1 MRVEI
6 RDDIDLDKIIYS
18 GQCFRGRRLD
28 DHSYRF
34 MTGNHV
40 LYLNVESPGVYLTSC
55 DIDEWK
61 TVWTS
66 FFDLQRSYSDLFIL
80 ESGKHSFVDE
90 AMTKGRGLRLLRQDP
105 WEMLITFIISQ
116 RKSIPAI
123 AKSVEALSERF
134 GHDVVTEKETLKAF
148 PSAVEMESAT
158 EEELSKCGLGYRV
171 KYVADAIRQVNCGN
185 LNLESLA
192 KLPDNLLLE
201 ELMKVY
207 GVGKKVA
214 NCIALF
220 AYGRTA
226 CVPIDVW
233 ILRAIENECGG
244 ISPFSLYGDN
254 AGIIQQY
261 IFYYERDAISRKD

>member
-6 RDDIDLDKIIYS
+6 NDDFDLDKIIYS
-18 GQCFRGRRLD
+18 GQCFRGRHLD

-40 LYLNVESPGVYLTSC
+40 IYLNRESPRVYLTSC
-55 DIDEWK
+55 GIDEWE
-61 TVWTS
+61 TVWIP
-66 FFDLQRSYSDLFIL
+66 FFDLQRSYSELFIS
-80 ESGKHSFVDE
+80 ESGKHPFVDE
-90 AMTKGRGLRLLRQDP
+90 AMTRGRGLRLLRQDP

-123 AKSVEALSERF
+123 SKSVEALSERF
-134 GHDVVTEKETLKAF
+134 GHDVCTEKETLKAF
-148 PSAVEMESAT
+148 PSAVEMKFAT
-158 EEELSKCGLGYRV
+158 EEELQNCGLGYRV
-171 KYVADAIRQVNCGN
+171 KYIADAIKQINCGN
-185 LNLESLA
+185 LDLESLT

-261 IFYYERDAISRKD
+261 VFYYERDAISRKS